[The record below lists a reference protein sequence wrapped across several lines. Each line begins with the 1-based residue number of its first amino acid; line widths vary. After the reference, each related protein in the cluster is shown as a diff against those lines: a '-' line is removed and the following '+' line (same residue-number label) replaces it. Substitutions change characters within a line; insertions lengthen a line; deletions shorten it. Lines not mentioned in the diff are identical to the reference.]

1 MRPLIITITLLAL
14 ITVVVGWQ
22 IVEKRLRESRE
33 RRAREA
39 RLRDGASLTG
49 AILESLPLPIA
60 VLSRTAVLLAGYE
73 PGAGPVE
80 QIAVGGLPPIRVGTD
95 FLAWCRHL
103 SERGMPDVARV
114 AEGVEAV
121 CEGHAESWGGEW
133 VHRSP
138 EGERHLA
145 LRVTALRRAEEGA
158 VISYHDITERR
169 QAERSLRELSGR
181 LIAAQEHERHRIAR
195 ELHDDLSQRLALMAM
210 ELEQLGLEP
219 PATASELSA
228 RTHGLWQDVSEVAT
242 DLHHISHQLHPRKLE
257 ALGLVTAI
265 NGFCQELWTQHHLQV
280 RFAHDRVPRT
290 IPRDVAL
297 CLYRIVQ
304 EALQNVIRHSGVM
317 QAEVQ
322 LTGSADALHL
332 RISDAGGGFVT
343 DATSWTGLGLT
354 SMRERVRSLGGEIV
368 VQAAPGRGT
377 RISVR
382 VCLPSAGAKQTA

>member
-1 MRPLIITITLLAL
+1 M
-14 ITVVVGWQ
+14 
-22 IVEKRLRESRE
+22 
-33 RRAREA
+33 
-39 RLRDGASLTG
+39 
-49 AILESLPLPIA
+49 
-60 VLSRTAVLLAGYE
+60 
-73 PGAGPVE
+73 
-80 QIAVGGLPPIRVGTD
+80 PPIKVGTD

-103 SERGMPDVARV
+103 SERGMPDVAGV

-121 CEGHAESWGGEW
+121 CEGRVPSWGGEW

-145 LRVTALRRAEEGA
+145 LRVAALRRPEGGA

-195 ELHDDLSQRLALMAM
+195 DLHDDSSQRLALIAM
-210 ELEQLGLEP
+210 ELEQLGIEP
-219 PATASELSA
+219 PATTSELSA
-228 RTHGLWQDVSEVAT
+228 RTRSLWQEVTEVAT

-280 RFAHDRVPRT
+280 RFSHERVPRT
-290 IPRDVAL
+290 IPREVAL

-317 QAEVQ
+317 EAEVQ
-322 LTGSADALHL
+322 LTGSTDELLL
-332 RISDAGGGFVT
+332 RISDAGSGFVA
-343 DATSWTGLGLT
+343 DATRWTGLGLT

-377 RISVR
+377 RIGVR
-382 VCLPSAGAKQTA
+382 VCLQPAGAMRTA